1 MEKNEVVVSTKKER
15 DYSLLLLGLLSFFL
29 GGLLICATD
38 ELITTFNY
46 ILVCIFAIVGGI
58 EVISFFTHKDYLNNF
73 YNKLLLGCSFIWLS
87 LIFYKYYMAI
97 INILPILFSFL
108 LFVMIA
114 VLFMKYNTIK
124 NITGVKYKVY
134 LIMAVLALVVGVFLI
149 FEPLWSVYVYL
160 KITGVYV
167 IMLSMLYFYEFF
179 KNIRIENK

>member
-1 MEKNEVVVSTKKER
+1 MVKNEVVVSEKKER
-15 DYSLLLLGLLSFFL
+15 DYSVLLLGLLSFVL

-38 ELITTFNY
+38 DLVTTFNY

-58 EVISFFTHKDYLNNF
+58 EVIGFFTHKDYLNNF
-73 YNKLLLGCSFIWLS
+73 YNKLLLGCSFMWLA
-87 LIFYKYYMAI
+87 LIFYKYYMVI

-108 LFVMIA
+108 LFVMVA

-124 NITGVKYKVY
+124 NVIGVKYKVY
-134 LIMAVLALVVGVFLI
+134 LVMAVLALVVGIFLI

-179 KNIRIENK
+179 KNIKLSN

>member
-1 MEKNEVVVSTKKER
+1 MVKNEVVVSEKKER
-15 DYSLLLLGLLSFFL
+15 DYSVLLLGLLSFVL

-38 ELITTFNY
+38 DLVTTFNY

-58 EVISFFTHKDYLNNF
+58 QIISFFTHKDYLNNF
-73 YNKLLLGCSFIWLS
+73 YNKLLLGCSFMWLA
-87 LIFYKYYMAI
+87 LIFYKYYMVI

-108 LFVMIA
+108 LFVMVA

-124 NITGVKYKVY
+124 NVMGVKYKIY
-134 LIMAVLALVVGVFLI
+134 LVMAVLALVVGIFLI

-179 KNIRIENK
+179 KNIKLSN